1 MYIKFFSNREG
12 RMPAEVFT
20 QLCIDNKFRP
30 PYVLRDA
37 EEGGYQFNKTFY
49 CSLDLLVEMEAA
61 KHLNKIN

>member
-1 MYIKFFSNREG
+1 
-12 RMPAEVFT
+12 MPAEVFT